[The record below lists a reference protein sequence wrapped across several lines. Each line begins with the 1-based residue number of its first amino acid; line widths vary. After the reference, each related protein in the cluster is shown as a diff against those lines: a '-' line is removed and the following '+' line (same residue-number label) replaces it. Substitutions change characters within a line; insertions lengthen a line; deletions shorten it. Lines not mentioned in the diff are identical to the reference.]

1 MTNEKPGKLVL
12 SSPLV
17 FYLPNVCIHF
27 ISAALYYLISW
38 PEEDDAMSVVAD
50 HMIVSPPAKEII
62 PGVMCKVKGFE
73 KNLSKVVAAG
83 TKAEMNSKLDRME
96 DSEDEAIKPPKKKA
110 RLEGKENKVPPK
122 PKPSKRRPQNKKE
135 PGRYYVIL
143 RAQCVCVR
151 CGVCTLCVCVCVC
164 VYVCDVVY
172 VLVCVCADM
181 L

>member
-17 FYLPNVCIHF
+17 FYLHNVCIHF

-38 PEEDDAMSVVAD
+38 PEDDVMSVVAD

-62 PGVMCKVKGFE
+62 PGVMCKVKKKE

-83 TKAEMNSKLDRME
+83 TKAEMNSKLDGIE

-110 RLEGKENKVPPK
+110 RLEGKENKVPQVPPK
-122 PKPSKRRPQNKKE
+122 PKPSFKKE
-135 PGRYYVIL
+135 TPEQKGTR
-143 RAQCVCVR
+143 
-151 CGVCTLCVCVCVC
+151 
-164 VYVCDVVY
+164 
-172 VLVCVCADM
+172 
-181 L
+181 